1 MVHGA
6 FHVIKKLKKKGCPAC
21 PVIIIARY
29 NNNLEKR
36 PVLKAPEVAWFM
48 GPSTRPHEIKE

>member
-6 FHVIKKLKKKGCPAC
+6 FHVLKKLKKKRAVLSLLLPG
-21 PVIIIARY
+21 I